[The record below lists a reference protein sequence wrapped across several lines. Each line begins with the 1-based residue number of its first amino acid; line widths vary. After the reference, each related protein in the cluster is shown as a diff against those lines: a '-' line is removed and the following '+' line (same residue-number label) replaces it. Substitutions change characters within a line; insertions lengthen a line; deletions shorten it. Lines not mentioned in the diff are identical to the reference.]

1 MVHATVGAL
10 NVGTVLALNICSF
23 DPHCYIA
30 HVSFGAGL
38 SPNAESL
45 QLFPNDG
52 REVVVTPV
60 VLGVPTSVEIPML
73 ALISVPAVKS
83 LLMIIIINEIVV
95 QYITLQNV

>member
-23 DPHCYIA
+23 GPHCDIA
-30 HVSFGAGL
+30 LVSFRASL
-38 SPNAESL
+38 CPNAKSL

-52 REVVVTPV
+52 REVVVTPA
-60 VLGVPTSVEIPML
+60 VLGVPTSVEIPVP

-83 LLMIIIINEIVV
+83 L
-95 QYITLQNV
+95 